1 MPSPFPLRRADDSDA
16 AEIHLPFSAR
26 AQLRRKEEG
35 SARMAVLEGSSQ
47 TVSRIDRPVTQEQE
61 SLVPLLKMTAFHM
74 FKAVQPS

>member
-1 MPSPFPLRRADDSDA
+1 
-16 AEIHLPFSAR
+16 
-26 AQLRRKEEG
+26 
-35 SARMAVLEGSSQ
+35 MAVLEGSSQ